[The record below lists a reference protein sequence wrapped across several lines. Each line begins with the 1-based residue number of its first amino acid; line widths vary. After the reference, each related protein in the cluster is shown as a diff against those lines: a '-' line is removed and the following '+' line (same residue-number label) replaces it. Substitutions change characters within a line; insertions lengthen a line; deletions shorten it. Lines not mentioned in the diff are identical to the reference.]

1 MIEPFER
8 TIYIGNE
15 AGLQEHHITVEI
27 KFDGKRLSITGDI
40 SNRSKTQLYA
50 CGQINMSIDPK
61 KINYADPWN
70 EIRFTHFLAVW
81 NRWHLNDMRAG
92 CEHQERDWDKNKE
105 LQIPTYTW
113 TTEYHNARERAAD
126 GQMSMG
132 EYQLFRTISQKALG
146 VTIHE
151 NKAPEIIELLLNAKT
166 IKLDKIETK
175 SAHWVTPNEHPEGIL
190 TKPCEICGYKYGTAW
205 NCESVPEE
213 VLEYLKT
220 V

>member
-40 SNRSKTQLYA
+40 SNRSKTQLYE

-70 EIRFTHFLAVW
+70 EIRFTHFLAIW

-105 LQIPTYTW
+105 K
-113 TTEYHNARERAAD
+113 N
-126 GQMSMG
+126 
-132 EYQLFRTISQKALG
+132 
-146 VTIHE
+146 TIHYI
-151 NKAPEIIELLLNAKT
+151 NKTSGLPSDQVVSLIEDDNGDIWAGTRNGLACIYPYLNEDNKEYEYT
-166 IKLDKIETK
+166 IASFDESDGL
-175 SAHWVTPNEHPEGIL
+175 V
-190 TKPCEICGYKYGTAW
+190 GTIFNQNAVFK
-205 NCESVPEE
+205 NQNVS
-213 VLEYLKT
+213 
-220 V
+220 